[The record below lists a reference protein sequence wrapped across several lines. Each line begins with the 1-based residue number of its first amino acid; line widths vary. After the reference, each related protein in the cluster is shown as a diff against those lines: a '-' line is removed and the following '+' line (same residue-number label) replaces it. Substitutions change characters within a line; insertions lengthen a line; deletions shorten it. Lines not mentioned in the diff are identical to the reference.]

1 MKKYIIL
8 SIALLAGIS
17 FTAYAQ
23 DEGSGSDATEE
34 SGDSDGLGHKAG
46 DITGAILFGR
56 GSFLSYG
63 TVPRSPANSFGYSG
77 SGNINWA
84 VTGQPPT
91 ANVGVNGS
99 SATNMIGGEG
109 RYFITNEIAAT
120 ISGGAVI
127 RNIEPLQNVQYF
139 YINPSSS
146 TGLTLGNDPSTST
159 QSWVPHYGSVV
170 SDNRI
175 EANVNVG
182 GEYHFPSKRFKRL
195 FPYLGA
201 NFNYYYSRI
210 SQYDPSIYY
219 QNTSNGTAGTEV
231 LVVDIGVRS
240 SVVQGIGGQAVAGID
255 VYVAPGVFLGLSTR
269 PVSYLYVTNIQT
281 AAPGLEDRK
290 SDSHTWSIFSQ
301 TFLKVGF
308 ILGDL

>member
-1 MKKYIIL
+1 MKKYLIL
-8 SIALLAGIS
+8 TIALLAGIS
-17 FTAYAQ
+17 LTTYAQ
-23 DEGSGSDATEE
+23 DEDTDATSEATE
-34 SGDSDGLGHKAG
+34 DTGEYGAKAG

-56 GSFLSYG
+56 GSFLDYG
-63 TVPRSPANSFGYSG
+63 SLPQAPSSNWGYG
-77 SGNINWA
+77 GQGNVNWN
-84 VTGQPPT
+84 VNGQPPT
-91 ANVGVNGS
+91 ANVSVSGS

-109 RYFITNEIAAT
+109 RYFITDVIAAT

-127 RNIEPLQNVQYF
+127 RNTEPLQNVQYF

-146 TGLTLGNDPSTST
+146 TGLSTGNDPNTST

-182 GEYHFPSKRFKRL
+182 GEYHFPSTRFKRL
-195 FPYLGA
+195 FPYVGA

-219 QNTSNGTAGTEV
+219 QNSSNGTGGTDV

-240 SVVQGIGGQAVAGID
+240 SVVQGYGGQAVAGID
-255 VYVAPGVFLGLSTR
+255 VYLVPGIFVGLSTR
-269 PVSYLYVTNIQT
+269 PVSYLYVTNVQT
-281 AAPGLEDRK
+281 PAPGLENRE
-290 SDSHTWSIFSQ
+290 SASHTWSIFSQ
-301 TFLKVGF
+301 TFIKVGF

>member
-1 MKKYIIL
+1 MKKYLIIT
-8 SIALLAGIS
+8 IALLAGLS

-23 DEGSGSDATEE
+23 DEEGGSDATEE
-34 SGDSDGLGHKAG
+34 YGAKAG

-63 TVPRSPANSFGYSG
+63 SLPGAPRS
-77 SGNINWA
+77 NINWTVNGA
-84 VTGQPPT
+84 PPT
-91 ANVGVNGS
+91 ANISANGS
-99 SATNMIGGEG
+99 SATNMIGGEA
-109 RYFITNEIAAT
+109 RYFITDIIAVNL
-120 ISGGAVI
+120 SGGAVI
-127 RNIEPLQNVQYF
+127 RNTPPLQNVQYF

-146 TGLTLGNDPSTST
+146 TGLTQGNDPSTSN
-159 QSWVPHYGSVV
+159 QGWVPHYGSVI

-182 GEYHFPSKRFKRL
+182 GEYHFPSARFKRL

-201 NFNYYYSRI
+201 NLNYYYSRI
-210 SQYDPSIYY
+210 SQYDPSVYY
-219 QNTSNGTAGTEV
+219 QNGSNGTGGTDV
-231 LVVDIGVRS
+231 LIYDIGVRS
-240 SVVQGIGGQAVAGID
+240 SVVQGYGAQAVAGID
-255 VYVAPGVFLGLSTR
+255 VYVSPGIFLGLSTR
-269 PVSYLYVTNIQT
+269 PVSYLYVTNVQT
-281 AAPGLEDRK
+281 PAPGLENRE